1 MNHHLIQWPRLKPML
16 ALQALGQSLPKA
28 QRLGCKSLMALEVA
42 KQGQPGG
49 GALITQDG
57 QGLSITDAVVEH
69 PAAAAQTP
77 LEVQQM
83 QPLAWPGAYI
93 VAFWHWPRH
102 S

>member
-1 MNHHLIQWPRLKPML
+1 VSPVS
-16 ALQALGQSLPKA
+16 SLSLSSNLPSSRFSLFLSLS
-28 QRLGCKSLMALEVA
+28 RLGCKSLMALEVA